1 MNKLRHGT
9 DSMMQEIL
17 KTLTGAKGTAGSG
30 NSDMLKGLGDSM
42 GQLSGKIPGGLVSGA
57 AAGGLMALLMGNKS
71 ARKFAS
77 KAAGYGGAA
86 VLGGLAFNAYRNWK
100 DQQESAETH
109 AGTAATAHSGRE
121 LIDPPELQHPI
132 TELTLIKA
140 MIAAAKADGHLDQ
153 GEQKRIHDVVGK
165 MSLSAEAKG
174 TIFDL
179 LQREITIEEL
189 LDSSASMEQ
198 KSEVYLASCLVI
210 DIDHPKERE
219 HLDRL
224 ARLFELPNG
233 LPEQLENEA
242 RQALQ

>member
-1 MNKLRHGT
+1 
-9 DSMMQEIL
+9 MMQDLL
-17 KTLTGAKGTAGSG
+17 KSLTGGKSTAGAGSG
-30 NSDMLKGLGDSM
+30 DMLRGLGENL
-42 GQLSGKIPGGLVSGA
+42 GQLTGKIPGGLAGGA

-100 DQQESAETH
+100 DQQGGAASQAD
-109 AGTAATAHSGRE
+109 TALSEDSGRE

-140 MIAAAKADGHLDQ
+140 MIAAARADGHLDQ
-153 GEQKRIHDVVGK
+153 QEQKRIHDVVEK
-165 MSLSAEAKG
+165 MSLSAETKG
-174 TIFDL
+174 AIFDL
-179 LQREITIEEL
+179 LQREISIPEL
-189 LDSSASMEQ
+189 LDTSASLEQ

-219 HLDRL
+219 HLEKL
-224 ARLFELPNG
+224 ARAFELPPG
-233 LPEQLENEA
+233 LAEQLENEA
-242 RQALQ
+242 RLALQ

>member
-1 MNKLRHGT
+1 
-9 DSMMQEIL
+9 MMQDLL
-17 KTLTGAKGTAGSG
+17 KSLTGGKNTSGSG
-30 NSDMLKGLGDSM
+30 SSDMLKGLSENM
-42 GQLSGKIPGGLVSGA
+42 GQLSGKIPGGLVGGA
-57 AAGGLMALLMGNKS
+57 AAGGLMALLIGNKS

-100 DQQESAETH
+100 EGQASSVTQP
-109 AGTAATAHSGRE
+109 GTDSGRD
-121 LIDPPELQHPI
+121 LIDPPELQHSI

-153 GEQKRIHDVVGK
+153 KEQKRIHDVVEK
-165 MSLSAEAKG
+165 MSLSAETKG
-174 TIFDL
+174 AIFDL
-179 LQREITIEEL
+179 LQREIAIEEL
-189 LDSSASMEQ
+189 LDASASMEQ

-219 HLDRL
+219 HLGRL
-224 ARLFELPNG
+224 ARAFDLPAG

>member
-1 MNKLRHGT
+1 
-9 DSMMQEIL
+9 MMQDLL
-17 KTLTGAKGTAGSG
+17 KSLTGGNNSKGTGS
-30 NSDMLKGLGDSM
+30 SDMLRGLGDNMS
-42 GQLSGKIPGGLVSGA
+42 QLSGKIPGGLVGGA

-77 KAAGYGGAA
+77 KAASYGGAA
-86 VLGGLAFNAYRNWK
+86 VLCGLAFNAYRNWK
-100 DQQESAETH
+100 EEQGNT
-109 AGTAATAHSGRE
+109 TAAQTGPAVTAVSGRDV
-121 LIDPPELQHPI
+121 IDPPQLQHPI

-153 GEQKRIHDVVGK
+153 KEQNRLHDVVEK
-165 MSLSAEAKG
+165 MSLSTETKG
-174 TIFDL
+174 AIFDL
-179 LQREITIEEL
+179 LQREIGIEEL
-189 LDSSASMEQ
+189 LDASASMEQ

-210 DIDHPKERE
+210 DIDHPDERD

-224 ARLFELPNG
+224 ARAFELPAG

>member
-1 MNKLRHGT
+1 
-9 DSMMQEIL
+9 MMQDLL
-17 KTLTGAKGTAGSG
+17 KSLTGGKSSSGSG
-30 NSDMLKGLGDSM
+30 GSDMLTGLGDTM
-42 GQLSGKIPGGLVSGA
+42 NQLSGKIPGGLVGGA

-71 ARKFAS
+71 ARKFAG

-100 DQQESAETH
+100 EQQGSAGAQ
-109 AGTAATAHSGRE
+109 AGTDSGRE

-153 GEQKRIHDVVGK
+153 HEQKRIHDVVGK
-165 MSLSAEAKG
+165 MSLSAETKG
-174 TIFDL
+174 AIFDL
-179 LQREITIEEL
+179 LQRDISIEEL
-189 LDSSASMEQ
+189 LDASASMEQ

-219 HLDRL
+219 HLGRL
-224 ARLFELPNG
+224 ASAFELPPG
-233 LPEQLENEA
+233 LPEQLENQA